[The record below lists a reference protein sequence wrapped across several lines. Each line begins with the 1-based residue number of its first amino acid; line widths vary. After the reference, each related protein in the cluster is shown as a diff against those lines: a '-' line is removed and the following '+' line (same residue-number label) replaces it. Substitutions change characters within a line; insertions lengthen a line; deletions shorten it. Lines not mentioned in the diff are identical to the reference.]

1 MKFSKNSNCP
11 CGSHKKYKDCCQ
23 VSHKGSS
30 PKTPLALMKSRYC
43 AYVLCDADYLIKTT
57 HENNAQFE
65 SDFRKWKAD
74 ILQYC
79 KSCNFEKLNVL
90 NSSEDGDYGF
100 VEFEAIFIQDGQRFI
115 LKEKS
120 KFEKVQNRWFY
131 LSGDFEFSQVVLD
144 S

>member
-11 CGSHKKYKDCCQ
+11 CGSRKKYKDCCQ
-23 VSHKGSS
+23 IFHRGSA

-57 HENNAQFE
+57 HENNVQFDA
-65 SDFRKWKAD
+65 DFKKWKID

-79 KSCNFEKLNVL
+79 KSCSFEKLDIL
-90 NSSEDGDYGF
+90 SSSEDVNFGF
-100 VEFEAIFIQDGQRFI
+100 VEFEATFIQDEQRFI

-120 KFEKVQNRWFY
+120 KFEKVQNRWLY
-131 LSGDFEFSQVVLD
+131 LSGDFDFSQAVSD
-144 S
+144 N